1 MTTAPPTSITETTSG
16 RFTAFSAWLIACAI
30 PPTAGSTIRMAK
42 ASAPWSKPGP
52 KTFMMPTAAPP
63 AAAAGS
69 SIRIDTS
76 RPVSMIARSK
86 PDRSPEL

>member
-1 MTTAPPTSITETTSG
+1 
-16 RFTAFSAWLIACAI
+16 
-30 PPTAGSTIRMAK
+30 MAK

-52 KTFMMPTAAPP
+52 KTFMMPTATPP

-86 PDRSPEL
+86 LDRSPEL